1 MGLCGSRDY
10 TLVCC
15 DWDAPQHWPGRA
27 LPLAETLLANPE
39 VVTVHYCPTAVTVVA
54 QNQNLRDSVQDSVT
68 SRDSVDH
75 DRVEQ
80 NWVATAVS
88 RDLGVPVTS
97 HVVRVTEKGVRDLLA
112 ARAHECWC
120 GAVARLAQQHC
131 DCTHLTTAGQLAA
144 LAVYGL
150 AEDDIPYW
158 ERWGVTLKQSTT
170 APVSATYLHITA
182 ATDPEELVRP

>member
-27 LPLAETLLANPE
+27 LALAETLLANPA

-54 QNQNLRDSVQDSVT
+54 QNQHLQDDVDQDSVDQ
-68 SRDSVDH
+68 DS
-75 DRVEQ
+75 VEQ

-88 RDLGVPVTS
+88 RALGVPVTS

-112 ARAHECWC
+112 ARAHECWR

-131 DCTHLTTAGQLAA
+131 DYTHLTTAGQLAA
-144 LAVYGL
+144 LA
-150 AEDDIPYW
+150 ACNITPDDIPYLQ
-158 ERWGVTLKQSTT
+158 RWGVTLKQSTT

-182 ATDPEELVRP
+182 ATDPAELVSP

>member
-27 LPLAETLLANPE
+27 LALAETLLANRA
-39 VVTVHYCPTAVTVVA
+39 VITVHYCPTAVTVVA
-54 QNQNLRDSVQDSVT
+54 QNQNLNSVDKNC
-68 SRDSVDH
+68 VDH
-75 DRVEQ
+75 DSVEQ
-80 NWVATAVS
+80 NCVATAVS
-88 RDLGVPVTS
+88 RALGVPVTS
-97 HVVRVTEKGVRDLLA
+97 HVARVTEKGVRDLLA
-112 ARAHECWC
+112 ARAHECWR

-144 LAVYGL
+144 LA
-150 AEDDIPYW
+150 ACNITPDDIPYW
-158 ERWGVTLKQSTT
+158 QRWGVTLKRSAA

-182 ATDPEELVRP
+182 ATDPEELVSS

>member
-27 LPLAETLLANPE
+27 LALAETLLANPA

-54 QNQNLRDSVQDSVT
+54 QNQNLRDSVQDC
-68 SRDSVDH
+68 VD
-75 DRVEQ
+75 Q
-80 NWVATAVS
+80 NWVATAVADALS
-88 RDLGVPVTS
+88 IPVTS
-97 HVVRVTEKGVRDLLA
+97 HVVSASQKGVRDLLA
-112 ARAHECWC
+112 ARAHECWR

-150 AEDDIPYW
+150 TPDDIPYW
-158 ERWGVTLKQSTT
+158 QRWGVTLKRSAA

-182 ATDPEELVRP
+182 ATDPAELVSP